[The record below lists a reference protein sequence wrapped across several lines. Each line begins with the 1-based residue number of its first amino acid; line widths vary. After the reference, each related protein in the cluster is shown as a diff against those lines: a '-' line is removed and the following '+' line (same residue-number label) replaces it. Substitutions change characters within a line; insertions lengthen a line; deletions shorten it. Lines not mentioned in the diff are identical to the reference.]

1 MVQTSPVQFLR
12 TRFLMLRLRPKIAHR
27 INSRFL
33 VIVDYTHV
41 FGKLELQCRER
52 ESAIPPKIS
61 PFLPPMPFLAPF
73 FPFGRDEN
81 CPRPKPRRRLRW
93 RRHLSLIFSA
103 QKPKRNDEFVVA
115 ILPSFLPSFR
125 PPSVL
130 SCQDGPD
137 THQDAAPQTCGQTL
151 LLSFSPMEPQGK
163 LFICAFLVN

>member
-1 MVQTSPVQFLR
+1 MVQTSPVHFLR
-12 TRFLMLRLRPKIAHR
+12 ARFLILRLKPKIAHR

-81 CPRPKPRRRLRW
+81 CPRPKPRRRWRLL

-115 ILPSFLPSFR
+115 ILSLPFLSR
-125 PPSVL
+125 WG
-130 SCQDGPD
+130 Q
-137 THQDAAPQTCGQTL
+137 TRTKMMQTCRL
-151 LLSFSPMEPQGK
+151 CSCHLARRSPKANYSFAPSW
-163 LFICAFLVN
+163 